1 MKVISQCRP
10 VSDIGT
16 HADPGQ
22 LLNPAPK
29 ARAAEQEAMKL
40 LGLKG
45 KQRVGVWL
53 IRWTERLAPSKKVA
67 TTELCCPLV

>member
-1 MKVISQCRP
+1 MIHDHLSRSRPEKILNAFQLNKVICQCRR

-22 LLNPAPK
+22 LLNPSTN

-40 LGLKG
+40 LGLIRANKG
-45 KQRVGVWL
+45 
-53 IRWTERLAPSKKVA
+53 
-67 TTELCCPLV
+67 